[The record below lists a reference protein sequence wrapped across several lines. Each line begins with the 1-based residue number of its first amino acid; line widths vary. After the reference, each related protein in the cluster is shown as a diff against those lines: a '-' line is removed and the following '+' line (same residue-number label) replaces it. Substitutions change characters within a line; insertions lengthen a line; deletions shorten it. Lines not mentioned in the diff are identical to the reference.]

1 MRTALVTGATGGIG
15 SAVAEAMIDKG
26 YLILAPTRKDL
37 DVTNETDVATYCSR
51 TKYDTL
57 ILCHAAKIGC
67 GLEEQLNIDVK
78 ASWSF
83 ISCSL
88 VFWRLNNFG
97 RIVLFSSIRAH
108 HPRPGQVAYATAKA
122 ATEGMTRALAV
133 EYGRYGI
140 TVNCI
145 APGAVDTPRTRA
157 NVAAGI
163 VSEQELINRTPN
175 GRLATVDDVCNTV
188 LWLVSDGAAH
198 VNGQVITVDG
208 GWSVN
213 G

>member
-1 MRTALVTGATGGIG
+1 MRTAIVTGATGGIG
-15 SAVAEAMIDKG
+15 SAVTNA
-26 YLILAPTRKDL
+26 L
-37 DVTNETDVATYCSR
+37 DDGQHIVRPFIHIPDSAQDADIVVC
-51 TKYDTL
+51 
-57 ILCHAAKIGC
+57 CHAAPITT
-67 GLEEQLNIDVK
+67 LRIEEIIQIDVIGSMK
-78 ASWSF
+78 VVVPILPIMAH
-83 ISCSL
+83 
-88 VFWRLNNFG
+88 RNFG

-108 HPRPGQVAYATAKA
+108 QPRPGQVAYATAKA
-122 ATEGMTRALAV
+122 AIEGMTRALAV

-157 NVAAGI
+157 NIAAGI
-163 VSEQELINRTPN
+163 VSEEELTSRTPN

-188 LWLVSDGAAH
+188 LWLISDGAAH